1 MSSQTLN
8 FTTRGHAGSRGRYVI
23 AENAS
28 VSIGDIANGERVGVG
43 VIPGKDGSDALVH
56 QHGPT
61 QTAVPLY
68 AVATAIA
75 GGVIP
80 ADALVAAFEET
91 GSLATLKAAIAER
104 EKAVAAKK

>member
-8 FTTRGHAGSRGRYVI
+8 FTTHGRAGSRGRYVL
-23 AENAS
+23 AENAT
-28 VSIGDIANGERVGVG
+28 VSIGDLANGERVGVG

-56 QHGPT
+56 QHGAA
-61 QTAVPLY
+61 QTGVPLY

-80 ADALVAAFEET
+80 VAALVGAFLET
-91 GSLATLKAAIAER
+91 GTLADLEAAIAAT
-104 EKAVAAKK
+104 KPAKPASK